1 MFSTALNGLLLALLM
16 LLPTAAGSA
25 RSTDEPEDK
34 DVVEDKVIV
43 RLNDEDIEVDGDE
56 PVVLRVGRGGFLGVR
71 LIGINE
77 ELRTHYGAPKDA
89 GVLVAEVE
97 TDSPAAR
104 AGIQVGDVLTSVDGE
119 RVTSTRDVSRAV
131 RRKKGGEA
139 VEIELVRGRASRKVT
154 ATLGERKAREQ
165 GIGPELHDK
174 LRRHAWAWQ
183 DGDFKSPHFK
193 IESLEDLPSL
203 RDRLQELERRL
214 AELEKRLPAR

>member
-1 MFSTALNGLLLALLM
+1 
-16 LLPTAAGSA
+16 
-25 RSTDEPEDK
+25 
-34 DVVEDKVIV
+34 
-43 RLNDEDIEVDGDE
+43 
-56 PVVLRVGRGGFLGVR
+56 VR

-193 IESLEDLPSL
+193 IESLDDLPSL
-203 RDRLQELERRL
+203 RDRLKELERRL

>member
-16 LLPTAAGSA
+16 LLPTATGSA
-25 RSTDEPEDK
+25 RSTDDPEDK

-43 RLNDEDIEVDGDE
+43 RVNDEDIEVDGDD

-119 RVTSTRDVSRAV
+119 RVASTRDVSRAV
-131 RRKKGGEA
+131 RRKKGGKA
-139 VEIELVRGRASRKVT
+139 VDIELVRGRASRKVT
-154 ATLGERKAREQ
+154 ATLEERKARGH
-165 GIGPELHDK
+165 GIGPDLHDR
-174 LRRHAWAWQ
+174 LRRHAWAWR
-183 DGDFKSPHFK
+183 DGDFKAPHFK
-193 IESLEDLPSL
+193 IENLEDLPSL
-203 RDRLQELERRL
+203 RDRIDDLEKRL
-214 AELEKRLPAR
+214 KDLEKRLPAR